1 MIDTIINWMGGYT
14 NEQVAECIFAIELLP
29 LAKLFYHTWKS
40 INSKE
45 DRHYHVDS
53 IYGAAAWVLSICL
66 LGYGALWEEGG
77 LLWTGGV
84 MVSVLA
90 AWTATYI
97 GCRMHTASSEVIAD
111 AKAILSTEEEDEES
125 EKSEVAAQ
133 KECKVDEVIEPKNLD
148 DIQKDFDEKSKK

>member
-53 IYGAAAWVLSICL
+53 IYGATAWVLSICL
-66 LGYGALWEEGG
+66 LGYGALWEEEG

-97 GCRMHTASSEVIAD
+97 GCRMHGAVTEVVEE
-111 AKAILSTEEEDEES
+111 AKAIITAEEAPDTEEISEETICA
-125 EKSEVAAQ
+125 EQ
-133 KECKVDEVIEPKNLD
+133 HTLD
-148 DIQKDFDEKSKK
+148 DVQRDFDEKSKK